1 MSSGRLTHSHV
12 PDPDPDEVEEREEA
26 LAEIDESSLPHQL
39 PRNNWRNTLIRLVV
53 SVGFLAVLIW
63 RLPEVTVHD
72 LVPELTTA
80 TFSWIAFA
88 VAIHIVAYV
97 LQTLRWS
104 QVSDTLGIRLRFRRM
119 FSHLL
124 AGEFVSNALP
134 TSFGGDVVRVMR
146 QGQDTG
152 DYADA
157 FAATA
162 LERLTGWLVLP
173 LISGVALLLRP
184 EYLHLGTA
192 STVAVIINVATLIGL
207 VGILWLAGHPRGAG
221 RLVGRSGWTR
231 YLGAVH
237 LGVIAFRHRPGRV
250 LSVLAA
256 GIGFQLLQCVSVL
269 AAAKALQLPQLDL
282 LAVMAFFPPT
292 AIAQNMPFAL
302 GGLGVR
308 EAAFVLFFGALGVSD
323 SEAIALGLLVYFI
336 FIAASLAGAPSF
348 AVHRRGTAVPAT
360 AGPSGGTVPARDGA
374 PAPSTPEGATR
385 DPSPPTDGSPDHTDD
400 ET

>member
-1 MSSGRLTHSHV
+1 MT
-12 PDPDPDEVEEREEA
+12 DPAPSPSVDDHEREEA
-26 LAEIDESSLPHQL
+26 LAEIDETSLPHQL
-39 PRNNWRNTLIRLVV
+39 PRNNWRNTLIRLAV

-88 VAIHIVAYV
+88 VGIHIVAYV

-173 LISGVALLLRP
+173 LISGVAF
-184 EYLHLGTA
+184 
-192 STVAVIINVATLIGL
+192 VVATG
-207 VGILWLAGHPRGAG
+207 VPAAGHRDARWPSSSTWPPWSASSASSGSPATNVVRGASSDG
-221 RLVGRSGWTR
+221 PDG
-231 YLGAVH
+231 
-237 LGVIAFRHRPGRV
+237 
-250 LSVLAA
+250 LAT
-256 GIGFQLLQCVSVL
+256 S
-269 AAAKALQLPQLDL
+269 
-282 LAVMAFFPPT
+282 
-292 AIAQNMPFAL
+292 
-302 GGLGVR
+302 
-308 EAAFVLFFGALGVSD
+308 
-323 SEAIALGLLVYFI
+323 
-336 FIAASLAGAPSF
+336 
-348 AVHRRGTAVPAT
+348 
-360 AGPSGGTVPARDGA
+360 ARCTWA
-374 PAPSTPEGATR
+374 
-385 DPSPPTDGSPDHTDD
+385 
-400 ET
+400 